1 MPEHRGLGLTV
12 IHSLN
17 KHLMD
22 LYSVPGPGEPEMG
35 QGPALP
41 SGAHLQFGTEGRAG
55 GNSGL
60 FFYHSWEKKETN
72 KIKSLKNG

>member
-60 FFYHSWEKKETN
+60 FFTIAGKKKKQT
-72 KIKSLKNG
+72 KSKA